1 MSLKDSVKK
10 ILKNLNPF
18 KCKDAKEI
26 IEKLLE
32 NKTSIAKGIRDKDI
46 QDGSILYFE
55 YNPKDTSV
63 IYDFKPLIIV
73 FGISRGYVLGLNFHW
88 IEMESRKELVEY
100 IININTKNKKIQ
112 VPLEFHYEDFKP
124 LLKNPVFKR
133 SVRLYIRKRMS
144 LNGVVIDPKYLLDTV
159 RLKLEH
165 FVD

>member
-1 MSLKDSVKK
+1 
-10 ILKNLNPF
+10 
-18 KCKDAKEI
+18 
-26 IEKLLE
+26 
-32 NKTSIAKGIRDKDI
+32 
-46 QDGSILYFE
+46 
-55 YNPKDTSV
+55 
-63 IYDFKPLIIV
+63 
-73 FGISRGYVLGLNFHW
+73 
-88 IEMESRKELVEY
+88 MESRKELVEY

-112 VPLEFHYEDFKP
+112 VPLVFHYEDFKP